1 MKKEPVK
8 TVQFYASEDD
18 HAFPRPNLPVKPR
31 ISQDAAVD
39 YDRGTELE
47 RAGGEI
53 IELSRSEWK
62 ELQAA

>member
-31 ISQDAAVD
+31 ISQDAWDIIAI
-39 YDRGTELE
+39 L
-47 RAGGEI
+47 ALGGLI
-53 IELSRSEWK
+53 LAIGWLVFS
-62 ELQAA
+62 

>member
-31 ISQDAAVD
+31 ISQDAWDIIAISA
-39 YDRGTELE
+39 L
-47 RAGGEI
+47 GGLI
-53 IELSRSEWK
+53 LAIGWLVFR
-62 ELQAA
+62 

>member
-31 ISQDAAVD
+31 ISQDAWDIIAISA
-39 YDRGTELE
+39 L
-47 RAGGEI
+47 GGLI
-53 IELSRSEWK
+53 LVIGWLVFS
-62 ELQAA
+62 

>member
-31 ISQDAAVD
+31 ISQDAWDIIAISA
-39 YDRGTELE
+39 L
-47 RAGGEI
+47 GGLI
-53 IELSRSEWK
+53 LAIGWLVFS
-62 ELQAA
+62 

>member
-31 ISQDAAVD
+31 ISQDAWDIIAISA
-39 YDRGTELE
+39 L
-47 RAGGEI
+47 GGLWI
-53 IELSRSEWK
+53 VIMILIF
-62 ELQAA
+62 A